1 MLLARR
7 RFVAQS
13 PMMLVRPRELDRATN
28 SPAHISGLAA
38 QMLRRQSPPL
48 ARAACIAAIILAD
61 AVALWLSFAA
71 AVLIAW
77 FASGTLRSVS
87 TILAWPTLMRSPLTA
102 FAVSAV
108 AVAAYFAVQAHYH
121 RRIPFWSELQ
131 HVVLAS
137 LAALLFNGFIG
148 FLANLQG
155 SRILLVATWLIVPVL
170 VMTLRQ
176 GTKHLLSKSGL
187 WQIRTIIVGEGDM
200 ARQTIDA
207 LRSEPGLG
215 YDVVGVVSP
224 AKLQFGKGGRC
235 WRTLLLQHQ
244 ASLIVLAFDGRN
256 SPGRGTIESL
266 VRERV
271 PFAMVPQL
279 DGLPV
284 LGFDQTQF
292 FSHDTVLFSFR
303 NNLAQP
309 MARVVKI
316 VFDYCVALVS
326 LVILAPLLLAM
337 AILVKLDGGP
347 AFFAHTRV
355 GAGGRKFKCLKFRSM
370 VTNSAEVL
378 QHVLST
384 DPAAAAEWAETQK
397 LQADPR
403 ITPIGRV
410 LRKTSLDELPQLF
423 NVLRLEMSIVG
434 PRPIVGAEVPKYGE
448 DIAYYYETRPGL
460 TGLWQV
466 SGRTGTSYEQR
477 VQLDT
482 WYVKNWTIWHDL
494 AIMAKTVPA
503 VLKRKGAY

>member
-1 MLLARR
+1 MSLARR
-7 RFVAQS
+7 RIVARS
-13 PMMLVRPRELDRATN
+13 SMMLVSQRELDQ
-28 SPAHISGLAA
+28 AA
-38 QMLRRQSPPL
+38 ESSAYTFDVAARRQSSAL
-48 ARAACIAAIILAD
+48 AGPACVAAIVLAD
-61 AVALWLSFAA
+61 AVALCLSFAV

-77 FASGTLRSVS
+77 FASGALRSVA
-87 TILAWPTLMRSPLTA
+87 TILSWPTPMRSPLTA

-108 AVAAYFAVQAHYH
+108 AVSAYFAAQAHYH

-131 HVVLAS
+131 HVVVAS
-137 LAALLFNGFIG
+137 LAALLCNGFIG

-155 SRILLVATWLIVPVL
+155 SRILLVATWLVFPVL
-170 VMTLRQ
+170 LMTLRQ
-176 GTKHLLSKSGL
+176 GAKRLLSKSGL
-187 WQIRTIIVGEGDM
+187 WQIRTVIIGEGDM
-200 ARQTIDA
+200 ARQTIEA

-215 YDVVGVVSP
+215 YDVIGVISP
-224 AKLQFGKGGRC
+224 AKLQFGKAGRS
-235 WRTLLLQHQ
+235 WRTLLLQYQ
-244 ASLIVLAFDGRN
+244 AGLVVLAFDGRN
-256 SPGRGTIESL
+256 SPGRDTIESL

-271 PFAMVPQL
+271 PFAMVPRL

-309 MARVVKI
+309 MARVTKI
-316 VFDYCVALVS
+316 VFDYCVALVG
-326 LVILAPLLLAM
+326 LIILAPGLI
-337 AILVKLDGGP
+337 AIAAIVKLDGGP
-347 AFFAHTRV
+347 ALFAHSRV

-378 QHVLST
+378 QHVLET

-403 ITPIGRV
+403 ITWIGHI
-410 LRKTSLDELPQLF
+410 LRRTSLDELPQLF

-434 PRPIVGAEVPKYGE
+434 PRPIVGAEVPRYGE

-466 SGRTGTSYEQR
+466 SGRTGISYAQR

-503 VLKRKGAY
+503 VLKRRGAY

>member
-1 MLLARR
+1 
-7 RFVAQS
+7 
-13 PMMLVRPRELDRATN
+13 
-28 SPAHISGLAA
+28 
-38 QMLRRQSPPL
+38 
-48 ARAACIAAIILAD
+48 
-61 AVALWLSFAA
+61 
-71 AVLIAW
+71 
-77 FASGTLRSVS
+77 
-87 TILAWPTLMRSPLTA
+87 
-102 FAVSAV
+102 
-108 AVAAYFAVQAHYH
+108 
-121 RRIPFWSELQ
+121 
-131 HVVLAS
+131 
-137 LAALLFNGFIG
+137 
-148 FLANLQG
+148 
-155 SRILLVATWLIVPVL
+155 
-170 VMTLRQ
+170 MTFRQ
-176 GTKHLLSKSGL
+176 GVKRLLSKGGL
-187 WQIRTIIVGEGDM
+187 WQIRTVIIGEGDM
-200 ARQTIDA
+200 ARQTIEA

-215 YDVVGVVSP
+215 YDVIGVVSP
-224 AKLQFGKGGRC
+224 AKLQFGKGGRS
-235 WRTLLLQHQ
+235 WRTLLLQYQ
-244 ASLIVLAFDGRN
+244 ASLVVLAFDGRN

-271 PFAMVPQL
+271 PFAMVPRL

-309 MARVVKI
+309 MARVTKV
-316 VFDYCVALVS
+316 VFDYSVALVG
-326 LVILAPLLLAM
+326 LIILAPALF
-337 AILVKLDGGP
+337 AIAAVIKLDGGP
-347 AFFAHTRV
+347 ALFAHTRV

-378 QHVLST
+378 ENVLAT

-397 LQADPR
+397 LLADPR
-403 ITPIGRV
+403 VTWIGQI

-434 PRPIVGAEVPKYGE
+434 PRPIVGAEVPRYGD

-466 SGRTGTSYEQR
+466 SGRTGVSYAQR